1 MKAQSALSVKEANLK
16 AMTAFIYTQGSATK
30 QMFEHELGLSL
41 PTITQNL
48 RAMEADGLIVKGEMQ
63 QSTGGRKAQIYEF
76 AAHSSVAIGVRI
88 QTTRITAIA
97 IDLNGKSVA
106 TRQRTLPYRNN
117 DAYYQRMNGIIN
129 DFAQELAKQGSTVLG
144 VAFCMQGIV
153 SADGQLITFG
163 KIMNNTG
170 LKLNELSHGLN
181 YPSLMIHDSDA
192 SAMAELWFDHN
203 LKDAVCIYLERRPR
217 GAVIVD
223 GSLYQGPN
231 QCNGS
236 IEHMTLIPGGNTCY
250 CGQQG
255 CMDTYCSP
263 ETLMED
269 GESLPGFFSVLEQGE
284 QEHRERF
291 SQWLDYVALAV
302 TNIRSVLAGDVI
314 ISGEAAQYLDD
325 DDMAGLRERV
335 VEHTPFGT
343 TDFTCAREWRSTIK
357 TLSAR
362 LCVLWSRTYANYAI
376 CDRFCA
382 HINRISRIDCIT
394 KKKRVPNPYI
404 RFSARFFVCFR
415 LFRLLYLFSTII

>member
-88 QTTRITAIA
+88 QTTQITAIA

-153 SADGQLITFG
+153 SADSQSITFG
-163 KIMNNTG
+163 KIMGNTG
-170 LKLNELSHGLN
+170 LKLSELSHGLN

-203 LKDAVCIYLERRPR
+203 LKDPSASTSND
-217 GAVIVD
+217 A
-223 GSLYQGPN
+223 
-231 QCNGS
+231 
-236 IEHMTLIPGGNTCY
+236 
-250 CGQQG
+250 
-255 CMDTYCSP
+255 
-263 ETLMED
+263 
-269 GESLPGFFSVLEQGE
+269 
-284 QEHRERF
+284 QE
-291 SQWLDYVALAV
+291 A
-302 TNIRSVLAGDVI
+302 RS
-314 ISGEAAQYLDD
+314 SW
-325 DDMAGLRERV
+325 
-335 VEHTPFGT
+335 
-343 TDFTCAREWRSTIK
+343 TDRSTK
-357 TLSAR
+357 G
-362 LCVLWSRTYANYAI
+362 RTNAMAQSNI
-376 CDRFCA
+376 
-382 HINRISRIDCIT
+382 
-394 KKKRVPNPYI
+394 
-404 RFSARFFVCFR
+404 
-415 LFRLLYLFSTII
+415 